1 MVEGHFLVFTDLIG
15 SCSDETLPC
24 SQRQANL
31 SSTLFTR
38 EEKKKSSFSLS
49 NTVELRIRSA
59 AEGREP
65 SDLIDDDPIDTLN
78 ATCST
83 KSAVESRDHI
93 ATASIS
99 YCSSVKGDV
108 VNVTPSNQ
116 VFLFGGF
123 ELIASINSVQVFVTR
138 AGRTSDPGVKQA
150 EEEYLTSCK
159 GIPAR
164 DLPPLE
170 QESQTIRTGSQ
181 ASDTDTNSWFK
192 FVLASPGGAK
202 PVYSVRLEFLLPPTD
217 QNAIIR
223 TLKVKCRLNDAGPT
237 SSGTT
242 FQHSYTTTQPP
253 EMENPT
259 IGIQNLD
266 NLASMMAIM
275 GNTSSMS
282 STSQPQNAERVV
294 PRLFTGMGDTSNLTS
309 LMATMTNIT
318 KGVNTTPT
326 QNTEP
331 SIYRQTQQQQEK
343 YQSEIISSITGLGMF
358 LKSSEEK
365 TRKSFEV
372 MLTQMED
379 RIMEKLDTLSSRL
392 SAIENQI
399 SSVESFRHSDDCNVV
414 SCSDDGSQNV
424 TQSSNNET

>member
-1 MVEGHFLVFTDLIG
+1 MVESHFLVFTDLIG

-24 SQRQANL
+24 SPQPANL
-31 SSTLFTR
+31 TSTLFIR

-49 NTVELRIRSA
+49 NTVELRIRSSP
-59 AEGREP
+59 EGREP
-65 SDLIDDDPIDTLN
+65 IDLTNENSINELN
-78 ATCST
+78 TTCST
-83 KSAVESRDHI
+83 KSAGESRDHI

-99 YCSSVKGDV
+99 YCASVKGDGV
-108 VNVTPSNQ
+108 DVTPSNQ

-123 ELIASINSVQVFVTR
+123 ELIASINSVQVFVNR
-138 AGRTSDPGVKQA
+138 AGRTSDLKVKEA

-170 QESQTIRTGSQ
+170 QESQGICVDSQ
-181 ASDTDTNSWFK
+181 LNDMKVNDWFK

-202 PVYSVRLEFLLPPTD
+202 PVYRVRLEFRLTPTD

-237 SSGTT
+237 SSG
-242 FQHSYTTTQPP
+242 QHSFNTAQRPK
-253 EMENPT
+253 MENPT

-275 GNTSSMS
+275 GNTSAMS
-282 STSQPQNAERVV
+282 SISQFQNAERVV
-294 PRLFTGMGDTSNLTS
+294 PHHLTGMGNTNNLTS
-309 LMATMTNIT
+309 LMAMMTSMTEGI
-318 KGVNTTPT
+318 NTTPT
-326 QNTEP
+326 LTTEP
-331 SIYRQTQQQQEK
+331 SIYSQTQQQHEK

-365 TRKSFEV
+365 TRNSFEA
-372 MLTQMED
+372 MLAQMED
-379 RIMEKLDTLSSRL
+379 RVMQKLDTLSNRL

-399 SSVESFRHSDDCNVV
+399 SSVASLRHSDDCNVE
-414 SCSDDGSQNV
+414 SCSDDADQNV
-424 TQSSNNET
+424 TQNSNNET

>member
-1 MVEGHFLVFTDLIG
+1 
-15 SCSDETLPC
+15 
-24 SQRQANL
+24 
-31 SSTLFTR
+31 
-38 EEKKKSSFSLS
+38 
-49 NTVELRIRSA
+49 
-59 AEGREP
+59 
-65 SDLIDDDPIDTLN
+65 
-78 ATCST
+78 
-83 KSAVESRDHI
+83 
-93 ATASIS
+93 
-99 YCSSVKGDV
+99 
-108 VNVTPSNQ
+108 
-116 VFLFGGF
+116 
-123 ELIASINSVQVFVTR
+123 
-138 AGRTSDPGVKQA
+138 
-150 EEEYLTSCK
+150 
-159 GIPAR
+159 
-164 DLPPLE
+164 
-170 QESQTIRTGSQ
+170 
-181 ASDTDTNSWFK
+181 
-192 FVLASPGGAK
+192 
-202 PVYSVRLEFLLPPTD
+202 
-217 QNAIIR
+217 
-223 TLKVKCRLNDAGPT
+223 
-237 SSGTT
+237 
-242 FQHSYTTTQPP
+242 
-253 EMENPT
+253 MENPT